1 VDKVIELL
9 RIGNHALPLP
19 SYGSDGAAGLDLSA
33 ARAVTIYPGERVAVP
48 TGFAWHIWP
57 GYVGLIWPRSG
68 LAVRCGIDTMAGV
81 IDSDFRGEICA
92 VLVNHGG
99 EEVVINQ
106 GDRIAQM
113 VIQEYARMVPVEVDE
128 LTGTVRGSGGFG
140 STGQ

>member
-1 VDKVIELL
+1 VDKVIELK

-33 ARAVTIYPGERVAVP
+33 THNVIMLPGERAIIE

-57 GYVGLIWPRSG
+57 GYVGMIRPRSG
-68 LAVRCGIDTMAGV
+68 LAVRSGIDTMAGV

-113 VIQEYARMVPVEVDE
+113 VIQEYARMTPVEVDE
-128 LTGTVRGSGGFG
+128 LTGTARGDGGFG